1 MVSLSWGVN
10 LFESG
15 QHLTLL
21 GEIFKITVFGQQIVF
36 IGSVALCEEICDEKR
51 FRKFVG
57 GPIVEI
63 RRAVHA
69 SLFTAFANEAIWGI
83 HHRILAPS
91 ISSASVSGHFND
103 IHDCTLELVAKWNT
117 LGSGAR
123 ISPIDELNRLDIE
136 TTTLCF
142 YGRKLGAIT
151 GPEPPVIKAM
161 DRATSEAIKRPTRLS
176 IVNWLFY
183 QSSFDQDIKIMR
195 QYATDCLNH
204 RKSNPSDRKDLLDTM
219 MNAKDP
225 ETGDSMNETQII
237 DEIVTMPIGSSTAP
251 CAISSAIYYLLQN
264 PSSLKK
270 AQEEIDQVVGNG
282 NFKHEHI
289 GKLTYCTGIVRET
302 LRLSAAA
309 PGFNIEP
316 LPESKGPVTLGGG
329 KYQIPS
335 SQTMIVVLHGVNRDP
350 AIFENPEAFEPERMI
365 GERFEKLPAG
375 AKKWFG
381 NGKRVCFGQNYAFMW
396 SVIVLVTLLKNV
408 TFEMADPEYK
418 LKQDGWFNLRPVGFQ
433 VKVGQRIK

>member
-1 MVSLSWGVN
+1 MLLTSNETVTLS
-10 LFESG
+10 
-15 QHLTLL
+15 

-36 IGSVALCEEICDEKR
+36 VGSVALCEELCDEKR

-69 SLFTAFANEAIWGI
+69 SLFTAFANEAIWGV
-83 HHRILAPS
+83 HHRILAPA
-91 ISSASVSGHFND
+91 ISPSKVAGHFDD
-103 IHDCTLELVAKWNT
+103 IRDCTLELIVKWKA
-117 LGSGAR
+117 LGVGAH
-123 ISPIDELNRLDIE
+123 ISPLDELNRLDIE

-142 YGRKLGAIT
+142 YGRKLGALT

-183 QSSFDQDIKIMR
+183 QSSFDTDIKIMR

-204 RKSNPSDRKDLLDTM
+204 RKSNPSERKDLLYTM

-225 ETGDSMNETQII
+225 ETGESMNETQII

-264 PSSLKK
+264 PSSIEK
-270 AQEEIDQVVGNG
+270 AQEEIDRVIGSTS
-282 NFKHEHI
+282 FEHEHI
-289 GKLTYCTGIVRET
+289 EKLTYCTGIVREA

-316 LPESKGPVTLGGG
+316 LPDTRIPVTIGG
-329 KYQIPS
+329 KYQVPS
-335 SQTMIVVLHGVNRDP
+335 NQTMIVVLHGVNRDP
-350 AIFENPEAFEPERMI
+350 AVFEKPEVFEPERMI
-365 GERFEKLPAG
+365 GERFEKLPSG

-381 NGKRVCFGQNYAFMW
+381 NGKRVCFGQDYAFMW
-396 SVIVLVTLLKNV
+396 SVSVLVSLLKDT
-408 TFEMADPEYK
+408 TFEMADPGYK
-418 LKQDGWFNLRPVGFQ
+418 LKQDGWFNLRPVDFYI
-433 VKVGQRIK
+433 KVSPRMK